1 MDKEVKYL
9 GDLVMTEWMQMV
21 NQFGFPLIL
30 SIYLLLRYEKKIERI
45 EKVMDRLEDEWK
57 EVK

>member
-1 MDKEVKYL
+1 M

>member
-1 MDKEVKYL
+1 L